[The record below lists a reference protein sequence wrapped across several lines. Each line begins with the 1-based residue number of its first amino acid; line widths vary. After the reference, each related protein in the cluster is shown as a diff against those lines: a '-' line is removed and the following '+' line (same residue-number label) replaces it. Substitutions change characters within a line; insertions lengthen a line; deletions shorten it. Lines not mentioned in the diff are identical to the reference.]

1 MDDTLVS
8 DDELVAQARAGDRLA
23 LGRLHERCE
32 PLVLRACR
40 RMLGN
45 TDLAHDLA
53 QEAMLQAFLSLD
65 RLRADA
71 SFRSWLYGIALN
83 VCRSF
88 IRAQAQLP
96 YSLEA
101 MAGGLAFGALPFS
114 VDATS
119 PQAVAEERELQRMVF
134 AAVESLPPSEREAT
148 LLFYYEQLSLHEIAT
163 ALGISRTAAK
173 GRLYKSR
180 LHLRDRLMAFY
191 PEWAD
196 TVVRQERGKAM
207 IKVTVADLVTR
218 ENKVEG
224 VERPLLMFV
233 VVLFDEAG
241 LRMLP
246 IWVGPAEGQGI
257 AMGVRKH
264 ALPRPMTFEFTASIL
279 AASGATLEEV
289 RIESLRDETFY
300 AVAKIRNGNTVKE
313 IDARPSDA
321 LGLAVRTGC
330 PIYVTPEVMEK
341 AGSAIPANAA
351 GPEGRGIDQ
360 LIQGFEESMKKTKPW
375 RVRTPEEIEK
385 SHEELVAAVFRREE
399 K

>member
-8 DDELVAQARAGDRLA
+8 DNDLVARARAGDRVV
-23 LGRLHERCE
+23 LGCLFERCE
-32 PLVLRACR
+32 PLVLRACT
-40 RMLGN
+40 RMLGSA
-45 TDLAHDLA
+45 DLAHDLT
-53 QEAMLQAFLSLD
+53 QEAMMQAFLSLD

-101 MAGGLAFGALPFS
+101 MTGGLAFDALPFGTGQS
-114 VDATS
+114 S
-119 PQAVAEERELQRMVF
+119 PQMVAEERELQRLVF
-134 AAVESLPPSEREAT
+134 AAVESLPRAEREAT
-148 LLFYYEQLSLHEIAT
+148 LLFYFEQLSLHEIAT
-163 ALGISRTAAK
+163 ALGISLAAVK

-180 LHLRDRLMAFY
+180 LRLRERLTALD
-191 PEWAD
+191 PEWAAS
-196 TVVRQERGKAM
+196 TVRHERRKAM
-207 IKVTVADLVTR
+207 IKVTVADVVTR
-218 ENKVEG
+218 ESKVEG
-224 VERPLLMFV
+224 VERPLMMFV
-233 VVLFDEAG
+233 VVLYDEAG
-241 LRMLP
+241 RRMLP

-257 AMGVRKH
+257 AMGIRH
-264 ALPRPMTFEFTASIL
+264 YAAIRPMTFEFAASIL
-279 AASGATLEEV
+279 AAAGAKLEEV
-289 RIESLRDETFY
+289 RIESLREETFY

-341 AGSAIPANAA
+341 AGSAIPPNVA

-360 LIQGFEESMKKTKPW
+360 LIQGFEEGMKMPKPW
-375 RVRTPEEIEK
+375 RVRTPEEIVK
-385 SHEELVAAVFRREE
+385 SQEELVALVFGG
-399 K
+399 